1 MKLIFTLFLVLSA
14 CIAKAQVTVNFGGGV
29 SNAGK
34 MVANIEAGYQF
45 NKIKINTGYL
55 VSITDESEVHDVFF
69 LKAGHLIKL
78 SPKSSLDI
86 GTGLALNT
94 YKREQVSKV
103 DQRYSYFKTIN
114 AGKPLLYVNYQKLVI
129 SDGAFYIQALYT
141 GGILYAGAGLTYFF
155 GQKNK

>member
-1 MKLIFTLFLVLSA
+1 MKLIFTLFSVLFAS
-14 CIAKAQVTVNFGGGV
+14 IANAQITVNFGGGV
-29 SNAGK
+29 SSVGK

-69 LKAGHLIKL
+69 LKAGHLISL
-78 SPKSSLDI
+78 TEKSSLDI
-86 GTGLALNT
+86 GTGLALHT

-103 DQRYSYFKTIN
+103 DQRYI
-114 AGKPLLYVNYQKLVI
+114 NYQKRVI

-155 GQKNK
+155 GQMN

>member
-1 MKLIFTLFLVLSA
+1 MKLIFTLFLVLFANIS
-14 CIAKAQVTVNFGGGV
+14 KAQVTVNFGGGV
-29 SNAGK
+29 SSVGK
-34 MVANIEAGYQF
+34 LVANIETGYQF
-45 NKIKINTGYL
+45 NKIKINAGYF

-78 SPKSSLDI
+78 TLISSLDM
-86 GTGLALNT
+86 GAGLALHI

-103 DQRYSYFKTIN
+103 DQRYSYFKTIH
-114 AGKPLLYVNYQKLVI
+114 AGKPLLYINYQKLVI

-141 GGILYAGAGLTYFF
+141 GGIMYAGAGFTYFF